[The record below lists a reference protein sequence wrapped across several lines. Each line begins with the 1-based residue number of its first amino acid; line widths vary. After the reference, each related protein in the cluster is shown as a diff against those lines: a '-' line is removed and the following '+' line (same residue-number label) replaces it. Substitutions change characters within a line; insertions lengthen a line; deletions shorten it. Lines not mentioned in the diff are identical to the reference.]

1 MYRGTANKVV
11 VVRLYWLCYWWY
23 GVQSSLSACIARR
36 AASDAS
42 SSTWSLGHTA
52 VTARVGRA
60 LMLWMGDCMY
70 VDGS

>member
-23 GVQSSLSACIARR
+23 GR

-42 SSTWSLGHTA
+42 SSTWILGHTA
-52 VTARVGRA
+52 MTARVGRA